1 MISHLY
7 LFLLLPFFTFFLFAP
22 INKEKKNKSDTTN
35 AIDETYL
42 QFSEAWA
49 DLNADAVA
57 STWTEDASFITP
69 DANTDIIRGRE
80 KIREMYSSRFEQA
93 RSNGVQTSISF
104 FISERVIEGNIATD
118 MGYARS
124 VTLSEENEETVSFM
138 KMVIVLKR
146 DEQDGKWRFHID
158 SFSDSSQE
166 EFDNMKSAR
175 EITF

>member
-1 MISHLY
+1 MISNLY
-7 LFLLLPFFTFFLFAP
+7 LFLVLTLFTFFLFAP
-22 INKEKKNKSDTTN
+22 IKTEKEDNSDTAA
-35 AIDETYL
+35 AIDKIYL

-49 DLNADAVA
+49 ELDAEAAA
-57 STWTEDASFITP
+57 SVWTKDASFITP
-69 DANTDIIRGRE
+69 DANTDIIQGRE

-118 MGYARS
+118 MGYARY
-124 VTLSEENEETVSFM
+124 VTMSEENEETVSFM

-158 SFSDSSQE
+158 SFSDSSPE

-175 EITF
+175 EISS